1 MKAREVAQLLSFAY
15 EPDDVLYILNNMS
28 KSSKAFYSKNRVE
41 IIEVCRESDDKMKIE
56 ETKMI
61 EEHEAGVNQ
70 IIHLNA
76 TELATA
82 SHDFTIKVWNRKKLK
97 LSQSIQTETCN

>member
-1 MKAREVAQLLSFAY
+1 MV
-15 EPDDVLYILNNMS
+15 
-28 KSSKAFYSKNRVE
+28 
-41 IIEVCRESDDKMKIE
+41 
-56 ETKMI
+56 

-82 SHDFTIKVWNRKKLK
+82 SHDFTIKVWDKKKLK
-97 LSQSIQTETCN
+97 